1 LARSRSVGCI
11 GFNGHVADR
20 GAYAE
25 AGVDASEAHGALA
38 GLVEV
43 LSKIDTGKPSRSAL
57 ESGHYAAVLRLDDRT
72 GLAFCT
78 DGVGSKVIV
87 AEQAGRYDTVGI
99 DCIAMNV
106 NDVICVGAEP
116 IALVDYIAVEE
127 AQPEMLR
134 QIAVGLR
141 AGAEQA
147 GVEIPGGEL
156 AQLPELIKG
165 HPSPNG
171 FDLCASC
178 IGVVALDRIITG
190 ATIAPGDAII
200 GIPSSG
206 VHSNGLTLARNVLS
220 DLREAPP
227 ELGGR
232 TVADELLEPTV
243 IYVRAILEL
252 LASDVEVRGLAHI
265 TGDGFLNLTRLHAP
279 VGYRIDAPLPVPPVF
294 TLIADR
300 GDVDD
305 AELWEVFNM
314 GCGFCVVVPQEH
326 ADAAVALLASR
337 HTGTAVIGEITSNP
351 GLVELPQARLAGR
364 KDEGFSPA

>member
-1 LARSRSVGCI
+1 L
-11 GFNGHVADR
+11 NGRVADR

-25 AGVDASEAHGALA
+25 AGVDASGAHSALA

-43 LSKIDTGKPSRSAL
+43 LKRIDTGKPSRSVL

-116 IALVDYIAVEE
+116 IALVDYIAVED
-127 AQPEMLR
+127 AQPDMLR
-134 QIAVGLR
+134 DIAIGLR

-178 IGVVALDRIITG
+178 IGVVALDGIVTG
-190 ATIAPGDAII
+190 ATMQPGDAII

-206 VHSNGLTLARNVLS
+206 VHSNGLTLARRVLD
-220 DLREAPP
+220 DLREVPP

-232 TVADELLEPTV
+232 SVADELLEPTV
-243 IYVRAILEL
+243 IYVRAVLEL
-252 LASDVEVRGLAHI
+252 LRSEVDVRGLAHI

-279 VGYRIDAPLPVPPVF
+279 VGYRIDNPLPVPPVF
-294 TLIADR
+294 TLIAER
-300 GDVDD
+300 GAVDET
-305 AELWEVFNM
+305 ELWEVFNM
-314 GCGFCVVVPQEH
+314 GCGFCAVVPAAD
-326 ADAAVALLASR
+326 ADAAVAMLSR
-337 HTGTAVIGEITSNP
+337 HHTGSAVIGEITADA
-351 GLVELPQARLAGR
+351 GVVELPRVGLVGR
-364 KDEGFSPA
+364 RDAGFSRVA

>member
-1 LARSRSVGCI
+1 L
-11 GFNGHVADR
+11 NGRVTDR
-20 GAYAE
+20 GAYAD
-25 AGVDASEAHGALA
+25 AGVDAGEAHGALF
-38 GLVEV
+38 GLVKV
-43 LSKIDTGKPSRSAL
+43 LSEIDTGKPSRSVL
-57 ESGHYAAVLRLDDRT
+57 KSGHYAAVLRLDERT

-127 AQPEMLR
+127 AQADMLR
-134 QIAVGLR
+134 DIAVGLR

-147 GVEIPGGEL
+147 GIEIPGGEL

-171 FDLCASC
+171 FDLCAAC
-178 IGVVALDRIITG
+178 IGVVALDRIVTG
-190 ATIAPGDAII
+190 AAILPGDALI

-220 DLREAPP
+220 DLKEAPP

-243 IYVRAILEL
+243 IYVRAVLEL
-252 LASDVEVRGLAHI
+252 LASDVAVHGLAHI

-279 VGYRIDAPLPVPPVF
+279 VGYRVDAPLPVPPVF
-294 TLIADR
+294 TLIANR
-300 GDVDD
+300 GQVDE

-314 GCGFCVVVPQEH
+314 GCGFCVVVPEAD
-326 ADAAVALLASR
+326 ADAAVRLLAQHHPGS
-337 HTGTAVIGEITSNP
+337 AVIGSITDQD
-351 GLVELPQARLAGR
+351 GLVELPQAGLAGR
-364 KDEGFSPA
+364 KDQGFRRV

>member
-1 LARSRSVGCI
+1 L
-11 GFNGHVADR
+11 NGRVADR

-25 AGVDASEAHGALA
+25 AGVDASGAHDALA
-38 GLVEV
+38 GLVQV
-43 LSKIDTGKPSRSAL
+43 LSAIDIGKPSRSVL

-78 DGVGSKVIV
+78 DGVGSKIIV
-87 AEQAGRYDTVGI
+87 AEQTGRYDTVGI

-127 AQPEMLR
+127 AQADMLR
-134 QIAVGLR
+134 DIAVGLR
-141 AGAEQA
+141 KGAELA

-156 AQLPELIKG
+156 AQLPELIRG

-178 IGVVALDRIITG
+178 IGVVALDLIVTG
-190 ATIAPGDAII
+190 AAMRPGDVIV
-200 GIPSSG
+200 GLPSSG
-206 VHSNGLTLARNVLS
+206 LHSNGFTLARSVLT

-232 TVADELLEPTV
+232 SVADELLEPTV
-243 IYVRAILEL
+243 IYVRAVLEL
-252 LASDVEVRGLAHI
+252 LASEVEVRGLAHI

-279 VGYRIDAPLPVPPVF
+279 VGYRINAPLPVPPVF
-294 TLIADR
+294 RLIGAR
-300 GDVDD
+300 GAVDE

-314 GCGFCVVVPQEH
+314 GCGFCVVVPERDAQ
-326 ADAAVALLASR
+326 AAVALLGKHHA
-337 HTGTAVIGEITSNP
+337 GTAVIGEITDQP
-351 GLVELPQARLAGR
+351 GLVELPHARLAGR
-364 KDEGFSPA
+364 KDEGFRAV

>member
-1 LARSRSVGCI
+1 M
-11 GFNGHVADR
+11 ADR

-25 AGVDASEAHGALA
+25 AGVDASGAHGALF
-38 GLVEV
+38 GLVKV
-43 LSKIDTGKPSRSAL
+43 LSEIDTGKPSRSVL
-57 ESGHYAAVLRLDDRT
+57 RSGHYAAVLRLDDRI
-72 GLAFCT
+72 GLAFGT

-87 AEQAGRYDTVGI
+87 AEQTGRFDTVGI
-99 DCIAMNV
+99 DCVAMNV

-116 IALVDYIAVEE
+116 IALVDYIAVED
-127 AQPEMLR
+127 AQAEMLR
-134 QIAVGLR
+134 DIAVGLR
-141 AGAEQA
+141 KGAEQA

-178 IGVVALDRIITG
+178 IGLVALDSIVTG
-190 ATIAPGDAII
+190 ASIEPGDAII

-220 DLREAPP
+220 DLNESPP

-243 IYVRAILEL
+243 IYVRAILDL
-252 LASDVEVRGLAHI
+252 LASEVDVRGLAHI
-265 TGDGFLNLTRLHAP
+265 TGDGFLNLTRLEAA
-279 VGYRIDAPLPVPPVF
+279 VGYRIDNPLPVPPVF
-294 TLIADR
+294 TLIAQR
-300 GDVDD
+300 GAVDE

-314 GCGFCVVVPQEH
+314 GCGFCVVVAQDD
-326 ADAAVALLASR
+326 AAAAVAQLSDR
-337 HTGTAVIGEITSNP
+337 HPGAAVIGATTDQA
-351 GLVELPQARLAGR
+351 GLVELPQAGLAGR
-364 KDEGFSPA
+364 KDEGFSPV

>member
-1 LARSRSVGCI
+1 L
-11 GFNGHVADR
+11 NGRVADR

-25 AGVDASEAHGALA
+25 AGVDASEAHGALS
-38 GLVEV
+38 GLVRI
-43 LSKIDTGKPSRSAL
+43 LSEIDTGKPSRSVL
-57 ESGHYAAVLRLDDRT
+57 KSGHYAAVLRLDERT

-78 DGVGSKVIV
+78 DGVGSKIIV
-87 AEQAGRYDTVGI
+87 AEQTCRYDTVGV
-99 DCIAMNV
+99 DCVAMNV

-127 AQPEMLR
+127 AQAEMLR
-134 QIAVGLR
+134 DIAVGLR

-147 GVEIPGGEL
+147 GIEIPGGEL
-156 AQLPELIKG
+156 AQLPDLIKG

-178 IGVVALDRIITG
+178 IGLVQLDRMITG
-190 ATIAPGDAII
+190 EAIQIGDAII

-206 VHSNGLTLARNVLS
+206 VHSNGLTLARSVLS
-220 DLREAPP
+220 DLKEVPP

-232 TVADELLEPTV
+232 SIADELLEPTV
-243 IYVRAILEL
+243 IYVRAVLEL
-252 LASDVEVRGLAHI
+252 IASDVEVRGLAHI

-279 VGYRIDAPLPVPPVF
+279 VGYRIDSPLPVPPVF

-300 GDVDD
+300 GSVDE

-314 GCGFCVVVPQEH
+314 GCGFCVVVPPQQ
-326 ADAAVALLASR
+326 ADATVELLAKH
-337 HTGTAVIGEITSNP
+337 HTGTSVIGTITDQR
-351 GLVELPQARLAGR
+351 GLVELPQAGLTGR
-364 KDEGFSPA
+364 KDEGFRAA